1 MLVDSEEFKRFG
13 EQIRNMS
20 QHNLNQGMLPDL
32 SNIDLGKLNKQ
43 QKQSY
48 MADIKRLVSNC
59 KITGNYDNCE
69 NELLDYTKKYLAE
82 KFPTGSLDTAFN
94 ILQSYQLEEV
104 KNIIEIPLQ
113 AFLLYSELIKQVY
126 FYIQETYIKKNSD
139 NFEIAFIHEFIEYSL
154 ELLTSINSLLLGNNQ
169 NAAISIYRTFYEN
182 FIVFTYLQNHPEL
195 KQRFIDHATY
205 DKLTLQIE
213 LLKIKKLDTQSLEQD
228 KANLLSKYE
237 KGFIQDYGW
246 APDLIDKSSKLKKM
260 YSESNLGEVFNYFYN
275 LSCEYT
281 HATALSLTTRASFED
296 TRGFLFGISEIMTK
310 EFQALFK
317 VLKFNS
323 NKEKNLLRQW
333 INVASMNFTEVFKKW
348 YNL

>member
-1 MLVDSEEFKRFG
+1 MLLDSEEFKKFG
-13 EQIRNMS
+13 EQVRNMS

-32 SNIDLGKLNKQ
+32 SNIDLGLLQKK

-48 MADIKRLVSNC
+48 MADIKRLISNC

-69 NELLDYTKKYLAE
+69 KELQEYTKEYISE
-82 KFPTGSLDTAFN
+82 KFPTGSVDTAFN
-94 ILQSYQLEEV
+94 ILQSYQLEQV
-104 KNIIEIPLQ
+104 KSIIDIPMQ
-113 AFLLYSELIKQVY
+113 AFMLYSELIKQVY
-126 FYIQETYIKKNSD
+126 FYIQETYIKKNKD

-154 ELLTSINSLLLGNNQ
+154 ELLTSINSLLLGNNH

-195 KQRFIDHATY
+195 KTRFLDHAAY
-205 DKLTLQIE
+205 DRLLLQIE
-213 LLKIKKLDTQSLEQD
+213 LSKLKKLDTNSLELE
-228 KANLLSKYE
+228 KENLLSKYE
-237 KGFIQDYGW
+237 KGFCQDYGW

-281 HATALSLTTRASFED
+281 HATALSLTTRASFDD
-296 TRGFLFGISEIMTK
+296 TRGFLFGITEIITK
-310 EFQALFK
+310 EFQALFR

-323 NKEKNLLRQW
+323 SKEKNLLREW

>member
-1 MLVDSEEFKRFG
+1 MLADSEEFKRFG
-13 EQIRNMS
+13 EQIKNMS
-20 QHNLNQGMLPDL
+20 QYNFEKGLLPDF

-48 MADIKRLVSNC
+48 MADIKRLISNC

-69 NELLDYTKKYLAE
+69 KELQDYTKDYIAE
-82 KFPTGSLDTAFN
+82 KFPTGDINTAFN
-94 ILQSYQLEEV
+94 ILQSYQLEQV
-104 KNIIEIPLQ
+104 KSIIDIPLQ
-113 AFLLYSELIKQVY
+113 VFLLYSELIKQVY
-126 FYIQETYIKKNSD
+126 FYIQETYIKKNTD
-139 NFEIAFIHEFIEYSL
+139 NLEIAFIHEFIEYSL
-154 ELLTSINSLLLGNNQ
+154 ELLTSINSLLLGNNH
-169 NAAISIYRTFYEN
+169 NASISIYRTFYEN
-182 FIVFTYLQNHPEL
+182 FIVFTYLQNHSEL
-195 KQRFIDHATY
+195 KMRFLDHAAY
-205 DKLTLQIE
+205 DRLSLQIE
-213 LLKIKKLDTQSLEQD
+213 LSKLKKLDTKALEQE
-228 KANLLSKYE
+228 KENLLSKYE
-237 KGFIQDYGW
+237 KGFSQDYGW

-281 HATALSLTTRASFED
+281 HATALSLTTRASFDD
-296 TRGFLFGISEIMTK
+296 TRGFLFGISEIITK

-323 NKEKNLLRQW
+323 NKEMNLLRQW